1 MAKDLTDDQIEEYK
15 QAFSLFTK
23 DGSGYIKAKDIG
35 TLMRSVGHFITD
47 SDLLDLA
54 KKFDM
59 EIDGTIDLNNF
70 LSLMSHVANDTDDEE
85 ELRAAFRAFDNEG
98 KGFIPAAALRHVM
111 TNLGDKLPEDEVDEM
126 MREANINSDG
136 QIDYEDFVT
145 MMMTM

>member
-15 QAFSLFTK
+15 QAFSLCTK

-145 MMMTM
+145 TMMTM